1 MKRFKNRFRRWM
13 NMLMLRDKLLYLF
26 LLCVLLPL
34 VVTDGFIIYNFSTIN
49 TTKQKHE
56 LSEYAEAVEYYI
68 KSRLEYPTSTAR
80 VLSHNNVIN
89 NLLNT
94 EYKSSEEYYDSIQE
108 FKKNTIFGSNMGLDK
123 ATLTIYADNDTIIN
137 GGEFSKLSS
146 IKNEKWYEYIDN
158 KNENSQSEYEK
169 GESEIAP
176 KSNISTRLLFYY
188 DHDETKRKISKRKV
202 LFLSRLNM
210 YSWSGCEKVLKIE
223 MEYNS
228 FVEGINKLGLDC
240 DVYLC
245 KGNKL
250 LISNKGGNN
259 VIDDYGNFKIN
270 GKVNYKKP
278 LVLHG
283 EALTINIVSSDYSMW
298 NQMVRSVPLITALIL
313 LNIVLP
319 IFMMQQIEG
328 SITSRLKK
336 LEKAFA
342 SVNEEK
348 LKMLDKIEGEDEIAN
363 LSINYNHMARRINEL
378 IQTVYKDR
386 LKEQEMDIARQNAEL
401 LALHSQINPHF
412 LFNALESIRMHS
424 ILKGEEETAQMV
436 ERLAIMERNNVD
448 WNSDEVSVENE
459 LAFVE
464 AYLGLQK
471 YRFGDRLN
479 YEIYVDDE
487 LRDMRIPRLTVVTFV
502 ENACVHG
509 VENKKGTSWIFV
521 RIYMEGDEKV
531 IEIEDTGCGMNE
543 EAIHDILDKMEN
555 ADIDRLK
562 SGERVGIIN
571 ASLRLKMMNPDKIR
585 FYIESEEDEGTIIQ
599 IFIK

>member
-1 MKRFKNRFRRWM
+1 MKKFKIRFRRWM

-26 LLCVLLPL
+26 LICVLLPL
-34 VVTDGFIIYNFSTIN
+34 VITDGVVIYNFSTIN

-68 KSRLEYPTSTAR
+68 KSRLEYPTSASK
-80 VLSHNNVIN
+80 VLLNNVVIG
-89 NLLNT
+89 NLLNRKYNST
-94 EYKSSEEYYDSIQE
+94 DEYYDSIQE
-108 FKKNTIFGSNMGLDK
+108 FKKNAIFGSNMGIDK
-123 ATLTIYADNDTIIN
+123 SVLTIYADNETIIN
-137 GGEFSKLSS
+137 GGEFRKLSS
-146 IKNEKWYEYIDN
+146 VKNEDWYEVLD
-158 KNENSQSEYEK
+158 KSEENS
-169 GESEIAP
+169 
-176 KSNISTRLLFYY
+176 RLLFYY
-188 DHDETKRKISKRKV
+188 DDNKAKNIISKRKV
-202 LFLSRLNM
+202 LFLSKLNM
-210 YSWSGCEKVLKIE
+210 FSWNGCEKVLKIE
-223 MEYNS
+223 MQYNS

-245 KGNKL
+245 KGDKL
-250 LISNKGGNN
+250 LISSKGGNN
-259 VIDDYGNFKIN
+259 VIDDYGTFNNK
-270 GKVNYKKP
+270 KKTNYKKG
-278 LVLHG
+278 LILYG
-283 EALTINIVSSDYSMW
+283 EPLTIYIESSDYTPSK
-298 NQMVRSVPLITALIL
+298 QIIRSIPLVIGLIL
-313 LNIVLP
+313 LNIILP

-328 SITSRLKK
+328 SITSRVKK
-336 LEKAFA
+336 LERAFA
-342 SVNEEK
+342 SVNDEK

-424 ILKGEEETAQMV
+424 VLKGEEETAQMV

-448 WNSDEVSVENE
+448 WNNDEVTVENE
-459 LAFVE
+459 MAFVD

-479 YEIYVDDE
+479 YELYVDDE
-487 LRDMRIPRLTVVTFV
+487 LKGMLIPRLTVVTFV

-509 VENKKGTSWIFV
+509 VENKKGVSWIFV

-531 IEIEDTGCGMNE
+531 IEIEDTGCGMNQ
-543 EAIHDILDKMEN
+543 EAIDDILDKMEN

-562 SGERVGIIN
+562 TGERVGIIN

-585 FYIESEEDEGTIIQ
+585 FFIESEEDEGTIIQ